1 MNFDARGIVEAPSEV
16 SIVKV
21 VAIVQARMGSTRL
34 PNKVMKLIDGIPMIE
49 LLLTRLARAKLIDE
63 VMVATVEGP
72 LNKPLNNH
80 VTNLGYRC
88 FVGSEND
95 VLDRYLQAAQ
105 STNADVIVR
114 ITGDCPLV
122 DPGLVD
128 EVVRQFKLANVDY
141 FSNTLPPTFPDGLDI
156 EVFTYAALERAA
168 LEACKP
174 HDREHVTPYLRESGQ
189 FKKACM
195 RHSEN
200 LSRLR
205 WTVDEAKDFD
215 VICKVFSHFAPDIH
229 FTWQQVLQLQL
240 SQPVAFAANQNLIRN
255 EGATMGNG
263 QKLWKRAKQIIPGGN
278 MLLSKRAE
286 MFLPDQW
293 PAYFSKAKG
302 CKVWDLDGNEYID
315 MSIMGIGTNILGY
328 GNQEVDDAVRGTID
342 AGNMSTLNCPE
353 EVYLAE
359 KLIELHPWADM
370 VRLARS
376 GGEANAIAIRI
387 ARAASGKDK
396 VAICGYHGWHDW
408 YLSANLGD
416 DKNLA
421 GHLLPGLEPNGVP
434 KNLRGTVFPFNYN
447 NYAELEALVNDHD
460 IGVIK
465 MEVVR
470 NLGPEDNFLHKVR
483 KLATERGIV
492 LIFDECTSGFRE
504 TFGGLHKKY
513 GVEPD
518 MAMFGKALG
527 NGYAITATIGKR
539 EVMEAAQTTFISST
553 FWTERI
559 GPTAA
564 LKTLEVM
571 ERTRSWESITHV
583 GMNIRN
589 GWQQLADKF
598 DLKIDHWGLPSL
610 TGFTFQS
617 SNALAYKTLLTQEML
632 SKGYL
637 AANSVYVCTEHT
649 PEVLDGFFFALE
661 SIFSLVKECE
671 DGRDVMSLLK
681 GPICHGGFKRLN

>member
-1 MNFDARGIVEAPSEV
+1 MKIVAL
-16 SIVKV
+16 
-21 VAIVQARMGSTRL
+21 VQARMGSTRL
-34 PNKVMKLIDGIPMIE
+34 PNKVMKPIGGIPMIE
-49 LLLTRLARAKLIDE
+49 LLLSRLSKAQELDQI
-63 VMVATVEGP
+63 VVATSVDERNRPLVE
-72 LNKPLNNH
+72 H
-80 VTNLGYRC
+80 VQKLGYAC
-88 FVGSEND
+88 EQGSEND
-95 VLDRYLQAAQ
+95 VLDRFVQAARKHK
-105 STNADVIVR
+105 ADVIVR

-128 EVVRQFKLANVDY
+128 EVVRRFKVADVDY
-141 FSNTLPPTFPDGLDI
+141 FSNVNPPTYPDGLDI
-156 EVFTYAALERAA
+156 EVCFFKALEQASK
-168 LEACKP
+168 ETSEP
-174 HDREHVTPYLRESGQ
+174 FDREHVTPYLRESGR
-189 FKKACM
+189 FKTAAM
-195 RHSEN
+195 QYSQD
-200 LSRLR
+200 LSALR
-205 WTVDEAKDFD
+205 WTVDEPTDFA
-215 VICKVFSHFAPDIH
+215 VIEKIFQYFHPRTD
-229 FTWQQVLQLQL
+229 FTWSEVFNLQLQ
-240 SQPVAFAANQNLIRN
+240 QPEIFNINQHLIRN
-255 EGATMGNG
+255 EGATMGTG

-286 MFLPDQW
+286 MFLPDLW

-328 GNQEVDDAVRGTID
+328 GHQEVDDAVRKTID

-359 KLIELHPWADM
+359 KLIELHPWAHM
-370 VRLARS
+370 ARLARS
-376 GGEANAIAIRI
+376 GGEANAVAIRI
-387 ARAASGKDK
+387 ARAATGKDN

-421 GHLLPGLEPNGVP
+421 GHLLPGLAPNGVP
-434 KNLRGTVFPFNYN
+434 QNLRGTVFPFNYN

-470 NLGPEDNFLHKVR
+470 NMGPEDNFLHKVR

-527 NGYAITATIGKR
+527 NGYGITATIGKR

-571 ERTRSWESITHV
+571 ERVKSWETITRV
-583 GMNIRN
+583 GLNIRQ
-589 GWQQLADKF
+589 GWQQLADKHG
-598 DLKIDHWGLPSL
+598 LKVDHWGLPSL

-617 SNALAYKTLLTQEML
+617 PNALAYKTLITQEML
-632 SKGYL
+632 AKGYL
-637 AANSVYVCTEHT
+637 AATSVYVCTEHT
-649 PEVLDGFFFALE
+649 PEIIANYFEALEPIFAL
-661 SIFSLVKECE
+661 IKECE

-681 GPICHGGFKRLN
+681 GPVCHGGFKRLN